1 MSTNS
6 ANLIPNAVIKWH
18 FTAFEHRCDAGSSSE
33 KLQSIISY
41 FNLRPEQLDHPG
53 AILNAAQYAE
63 LLKLTIIAFDDESF
77 SATDKGIRPGAFQL
91 MTQACI
97 TCKDLEKAIKRM
109 LSFYHVISN
118 ELDWRIV
125 KTEQKIEI
133 IFDLTGE
140 KNSSSGYFSVFMMSS
155 IWRWLSW
162 MISKPIFLDQVELTI
177 EQPDFT
183 NEIAKAFNTDISF
196 NKKHNKLIFSRSY
209 LHHPVRQTPQT
220 LTTFLVNTPECL
232 LSHYKTHLSIS
243 NQVREY
249 IERQQEI
256 QKVNLD
262 QLAESFS
269 CSLPTLTR
277 SLRRENT
284 QFKEIKEKA
293 IKHRAINLLIKSEL
307 TIDQIAFNLGFAES
321 STFYRNFKKWTSLT
335 PTQYRQKNT

>member
-6 ANLIPNAVIKWH
+6 AHLIPNSIIKWH
-18 FTAFEHRCDAGSSSE
+18 FTAFENRSDADLASE
-33 KLQSIISY
+33 KLQTILAH
-41 FNLRPEQLDHPG
+41 FDLTPEQLEQPG
-53 AILNAAQYAE
+53 AILSAAQYAE

-77 SATDKGIRPGAFQL
+77 SATDKGIRASAFQL

-97 TCKDLEKAIKRM
+97 SCENLEKAIERM
-109 LSFYHVISN
+109 LSFYRVISN
-118 ELDWRIV
+118 ELDWRTVI
-125 KTEQKIEI
+125 TEQKIEI
-133 IFDLTGE
+133 IFDLTVK

-162 MISKPIFLDQVELTI
+162 MIAKPIFLEHVEFTI
-177 EQPDFT
+177 EQPDLK
-183 NEIAKAFNTDISF
+183 NEIAKAFNTEISF
-196 NKKHNKLIFSRSY
+196 NQKHNKLTFNRSY
-209 LHHPVRQTPQT
+209 LLHPVRQTPET

-232 LSHYKTHLSIS
+232 LSHYKSHLSIS

-249 IERQQEI
+249 IDRQEEI
-256 QKVNLD
+256 QKVNLE
-262 QLAESFS
+262 QLADSFC

-293 IKHRAINLLIKSEL
+293 IKQRAINLLIKSEL
-307 TIDQIAFNLGFAES
+307 TIDQIAFDLGFAEP

-335 PTQYRQKNT
+335 PTQYRQQHT